1 MPRFKPHDDKQTKL
15 IPVSY
20 HHQLH
25 PRTFEFALY
34 HLIDELDLSQFHAR
48 FKNDETGAP
57 GYDPAVLLKVVLLG
71 YSRGIVSSRR
81 IADACRENVVFMAM
95 TGDSHPHHSTV
106 AGF

>member
-1 MPRFKPHDDKQTKL
+1 MPRFKPHNDRQTKL

-34 HLIDELDLSQFHAR
+34 HLIDELDLSGFEAR

-57 GYDPAVLLKVVLLG
+57 AYDPAVLLKVVLLG
-71 YSRGIVSSRR
+71 YSRGINQSPQVEGAASR
-81 IADACRENVVFMAM
+81 IL
-95 TGDSHPHHSTV
+95 V
-106 AGF
+106 AFKGQLAAGVRGGIPPVP